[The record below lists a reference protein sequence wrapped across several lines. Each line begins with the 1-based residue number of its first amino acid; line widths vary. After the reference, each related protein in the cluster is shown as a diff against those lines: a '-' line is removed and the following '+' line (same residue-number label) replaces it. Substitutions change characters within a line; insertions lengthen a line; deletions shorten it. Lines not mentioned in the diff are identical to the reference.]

1 MALRLRISFDW
12 NLSITLI
19 QIDYLIID
27 FIKILPGIT
36 KSKVKSR
43 IVISPIHAKTFMGAL
58 SKNIKK
64 YEEKYGEI
72 KVLNKKSFP
81 EFKITKDELPN

>member
-1 MALRLRISFDW
+1 M
-12 NLSITLI
+12 
-19 QIDYLIID
+19 
-27 FIKILPGIT
+27 
-36 KSKVKSR
+36 
-43 IVISPIHAKTFMGAL
+43 ISPIHAKTFMGAL

-64 YEEKYGEI
+64 YEEKLGEI